1 MNKNIPQRE
10 RYADILSDSGFKAVF
25 GDPTNKQIL
34 IKFLN
39 MLLAG
44 ERVIVDLIYPNV
56 EIEPETKGK
65 KSIRLDLFCRDQS
78 NVWFVV
84 EMQKVNHSEYF
95 FKRTVYYGAR
105 ALSLQMKMGQT
116 DYNYMPVYVIG
127 LMESGLH
134 ELSFF
139 DRSQRDEQV
148 ICRYD
153 FIERTKLIRAVPT
166 ISIIFVQFG
175 NFTKAAQ
182 ECTTWEDQCLYVIK
196 HSKMLMDIPFST
208 ECEDIQDLL
217 YACEVA
223 NFNET
228 KRITYDNDKMSE
240 IDYRFEMASERH
252 AGHAEGHAEGLA
264 EGRAEG
270 LAEGLAEGRAEG
282 QAESR
287 LEVARKMLSK
297 GLDVKDIAEF
307 TDLTV
312 EAIEKLKSE

>member
-1 MNKNIPQRE
+1 M
-10 RYADILSDSGFKAVF
+10 
-25 GDPTNKQIL
+25 
-34 IKFLN
+34 
-39 MLLAG
+39 
-44 ERVIVDLIYPNV
+44 
-56 EIEPETKGK
+56 
-65 KSIRLDLFCRDQS
+65 
-78 NVWFVV
+78 
-84 EMQKVNHSEYF
+84 
-95 FKRTVYYGAR
+95 
-105 ALSLQMKMGQT
+105 
-116 DYNYMPVYVIG
+116 
-127 LMESGLH
+127 
-134 ELSFF
+134 
-139 DRSQRDEQV
+139 

-196 HSKMLMDIPFST
+196 HSKMLMDRPFST

-252 AGHAEGHAEGLA
+252 AGHAEG
-264 EGRAEG
+264 
-270 LAEGLAEGRAEG
+270 LAEGRAEG

-297 GLDVKDIAEF
+297 GLDVKEIAEF

>member
-148 ICRYD
+148 IYRGDERCEEREEYD
-153 FIERTKLIRAVPT
+153 AQSDMIVTDKNYSRQRNERQSEAERRRGGLVELKRSFIELR
-166 ISIIFVQFG
+166 
-175 NFTKAAQ
+175 
-182 ECTTWEDQCLYVIK
+182 
-196 HSKMLMDIPFST
+196 
-208 ECEDIQDLL
+208 
-217 YACEVA
+217 
-223 NFNET
+223 
-228 KRITYDNDKMSE
+228 
-240 IDYRFEMASERH
+240 
-252 AGHAEGHAEGLA
+252 
-264 EGRAEG
+264 
-270 LAEGLAEGRAEG
+270 
-282 QAESR
+282 
-287 LEVARKMLSK
+287 
-297 GLDVKDIAEF
+297 
-307 TDLTV
+307 
-312 EAIEKLKSE
+312 

>member
-1 MNKNIPQRE
+1 M
-10 RYADILSDSGFKAVF
+10 
-25 GDPTNKQIL
+25 
-34 IKFLN
+34 
-39 MLLAG
+39 
-44 ERVIVDLIYPNV
+44 
-56 EIEPETKGK
+56 
-65 KSIRLDLFCRDQS
+65 
-78 NVWFVV
+78 
-84 EMQKVNHSEYF
+84 
-95 FKRTVYYGAR
+95 
-105 ALSLQMKMGQT
+105 
-116 DYNYMPVYVIG
+116 
-127 LMESGLH
+127 
-134 ELSFF
+134 
-139 DRSQRDEQV
+139 DR
-148 ICRYD
+148 
-153 FIERTKLIRAVPT
+153 
-166 ISIIFVQFG
+166 
-175 NFTKAAQ
+175 
-182 ECTTWEDQCLYVIK
+182 
-196 HSKMLMDIPFST
+196 PFST

-270 LAEGLAEGRAEG
+270 RAEGLAEGRAEG

-297 GLDVKDIAEF
+297 GLDVKEIAEF

>member
-1 MNKNIPQRE
+1 M
-10 RYADILSDSGFKAVF
+10 
-25 GDPTNKQIL
+25 
-34 IKFLN
+34 
-39 MLLAG
+39 
-44 ERVIVDLIYPNV
+44 
-56 EIEPETKGK
+56 
-65 KSIRLDLFCRDQS
+65 
-78 NVWFVV
+78 
-84 EMQKVNHSEYF
+84 
-95 FKRTVYYGAR
+95 
-105 ALSLQMKMGQT
+105 
-116 DYNYMPVYVIG
+116 
-127 LMESGLH
+127 
-134 ELSFF
+134 
-139 DRSQRDEQV
+139 

-208 ECEDIQDLL
+208 ECENIQALL

-223 NFNET
+223 NFNER

-240 IDYRFEMASERH
+240 IDYRFEMASERR
-252 AGHAEGHAEGLA
+252 AGHD
-264 EGRAEG
+264 
-270 LAEGLAEGRAEG
+270 EG

-297 GLDVKDIAEF
+297 GLDVKEIAEF